1 MIKGKVIAIVVG
13 LVGAVLL
20 APVITRNW
28 ANIMQS
34 GVAPEERM
42 RQARERA
49 TPLLEAKFKAKKLN
63 YPPAEIYLR
72 AFKDERLLE
81 LWAAKTTGKP
91 MTLVH
96 AYPVAGQSG
105 KLGPK
110 RREGDRQVPEGFY
123 EIDRFNPASKFWLS
137 LGINYPNKS
146 DRILSDKEKPG
157 GDIFIHGDNR
167 SIGCLAMTD
176 PIIEEIYIAAM
187 DARARGQKRI
197 RVDIFPSRNPGT
209 LTTKIPAMKN
219 LWLSLQACLNQ
230 FEATK
235 RPPKFKVATDG
246 SYVVLE

>member
-1 MIKGKVIAIVVG
+1 MKGRGIAIAAG

-20 APVITRNW
+20 TPVILRNW

-34 GVAPEERM
+34 GIAPEERI
-42 RQARERA
+42 RKARERA
-49 TPLLEAKFKAKKLN
+49 TPILKAKFKAKNLK

-72 AFKDERLLE
+72 AIKSERILE
-81 LWAAKTTGKP
+81 LWASNTKGKALI
-91 MTLVH
+91 LVES
-96 AYPVAGQSG
+96 YKVAGQSG
-105 KLGPK
+105 GLGPK
-110 RREGDRQVPEGFY
+110 RKEGDRQVPEGFY

-137 LGINYPNKS
+137 LGINYPNAS
-146 DRILSDKEKPG
+146 DRILSDKSKPG

-197 RVDIFPSRNPGT
+197 RVDIYPSRNPAT
-209 LTTKIPAMKN
+209 LITKTPEMKS
-219 LWLSLQACLNQ
+219 LWLSLQAGLNQ

-246 SYVVLE
+246 SYVVLD

>member
-20 APVITRNW
+20 APMITRNW

-34 GVAPEERM
+34 GVAPEERI

-81 LWAAKTTGKP
+81 LWAAKSAGKP

-137 LGINYPNKS
+137 LGINYPNAS
-146 DRILSDKEKPG
+146 DRILSDKAKPG

-176 PIIEEIYIAAM
+176 PVIEEIYVAAL
-187 DARARGQKRI
+187 DARKSGQKRI
-197 RVDIFPSRNPGT
+197 RVDIFPSRNPGN
-209 LTTKIPAMKN
+209 LSTKSSEMKK
-219 LWLSLQACLNQ
+219 LWLSLQAGLNQ
-230 FEATK
+230 FESAK

-246 SYVVLE
+246 GYVVLD